1 MSSMHPESRI
11 WKTRIVGVG
20 GFTLIELLVVIMIIG
35 VLASMLLPAVGLV
48 RSSARLS
55 SCQNSLRQIGMGD
68 EAYAMDNEGFL
79 MPSSTMASAYWT
91 TTMENYL
98 PARTNTPGSKSVF
111 QCPQAVA
118 DFPTYTGMGTGF
130 NTVFKG
136 CNYGRNP
143 NLHPVI
149 MTSVPGVAKS
159 QIRRPTEII
168 SAMDAGV
175 DIANS
180 GSIELQNVNGGIYI
194 VVSKKDNQ
202 SDGPNG
208 VAQWNENDNRDNYS
222 ISSGGS
228 SRVCPRWRHGNNKIG
243 VALFADGHAASL
255 ARTQTFLLNFSNAY

>member
-1 MSSMHPESRI
+1 MLSMRQEPI
-11 WKTRIVGVG
+11 VWKTSFLVVK
-20 GFTLIELLVVIMIIG
+20 GFTLIELLVVITIIA
-35 VLASMLLPAVGLV
+35 VLAGMLLPAINMV
-48 RSSARLS
+48 RSSARMS

-68 EAYAMDNEGFL
+68 EAYSMDNEGFL

-98 PARTNTPGSKSVF
+98 PARTNSVGSKSVF

-118 DFPTYTGMGTGF
+118 DFPTYTGMGSGF

-143 NLHPVI
+143 NLHPVL
-149 MTSVPGVAKS
+149 TASVAGVAKS
-159 QIRRPTEII
+159 QVRRPTETI

-175 DIANS
+175 DVTSS
-180 GSIELQNVNGGIYI
+180 GSIELQNVNAATYI
-194 VVSKKDNQ
+194 LVSKKDYQ

-208 VAQWNENDNRDNYS
+208 VTQWAQNDNQDNS
-222 ISSGGS
+222 AAGGS
-228 SRVCPRWRHGNNKIG
+228 SRLCPRWRHGNNKLG
-243 VALFADGHAASL
+243 VALFADGHAASI